1 MQRLKRLYIDSS
13 KKKKLIVLCSAF
25 FIVMTFLI
33 SLISFS
39 LAALT
44 ATESIEILSE
54 KLNYEN
60 GEQGS
65 WKIKKSAN
73 WISKGKV
80 KISYVIDTKAMAKSE
95 NVDLLLVVNTSNS
108 LTDEQFSTMK
118 TGLNQLTDNILKDGS
133 SDRMALLS
141 FNTNYTLVSDFTNDK
156 ATITSGI
163 NNLTMASGSSYY
175 KGFVGV
181 DEVLSNYQANGSNK
195 LVVIFVTN
203 SLPNKDM
210 PNEDAQ
216 YAYLKNKYSNLTINA
231 VAYDM
236 SSSIPTKLK
245 SISDKQFNAT
255 DETLVN
261 ILADATNKQ
270 FNYSNF
276 TIDDYIDTDNF
287 SIDNLG
293 SFKTNYGSA
302 TLDTDSTGKKV
313 AINLDNLVSG
323 NKVELSYEI
332 NLNSGK
338 ENDKLFPVNKSIG
351 VKSTLGEIVEEVTSA
366 KMPVVAGNYSVSYLS
381 NVPSGCNINTT
392 LPDSTHYSVFSTVKM
407 ENNLTCDGY
416 QFKGWELV
424 SDKKVTMVNDS
435 NFLMPAADV
444 VVKGTWS
451 KLSLTK
457 SMDGTVYT
465 PQTLNSVI
473 EGQAVLDN
481 VASTYVT
488 SDTGIDFTKDASDTN
503 GKGVYTMASTKDDEF
518 PIHYYRGSIT
528 NNNVKYA
535 GYCWKIVRTTD
546 TGGVKLIYNGAPNSS
561 TGACNS
567 SDPYIAQ
574 SVFNDK
580 SNALSDVGYMY
591 GNERYKNTDINMNY
605 TWWGLNG
612 KSLTSMERDAWYG
625 YSDKIS
631 YIEDGVAATAAGLL
645 QKYYFS
651 STVTY
656 DSSTGQ
662 YTLVSPKRDYVNLL
676 HTDAEGKYTCHD
688 YSKKSCKT
696 VGYVLKADTGAY
708 KYIELSGGEEYNDVH
723 KKMTEFSGANQLLYG
738 KSVTYDETSGLYTL
752 NDTIE
757 AKHIVSLDDTKYSNI
772 YNNYKYTC
780 FSTTNTCSSVKYF
793 ADSYLDVVQY
803 VTMENGETYDS
814 LYANASTDQYT
825 YMYGNDVSYDESTG
839 IYTLIDPISSRLVE
853 YNNDKNNITS
863 NHHYFC
869 TNNQSSCS
877 VVNYAYYTYE
887 SSHKSRHNHAYYFK
901 YDHLLSWQLSGGK
914 NTTDVLDTLY
924 QNDND
929 SVIKSKI
936 DAWYNDNIIKYG
948 EYLEDTV
955 WCNGRKLVSTDNF
968 DKDKNINNELLFGNN
983 SADLSCSNVTDKFS
997 VSDKIG
1003 NGKLTYPIGMLTQN
1017 EFVLAG
1023 RTVGYL
1029 NTNISTSSYSWLLSP
1044 HSYSYMFYM
1053 GGHALATDKLV
1064 VRPSVSLKNGLMVYA
1079 GDGTTEKPYILE
1091 SLAKKITIVGNDDIK
1106 ASPGAALAGEKVTLI
1121 SKSGMYDVVSFKL
1134 NGEEVSGSEF
1144 TMPDAD
1150 AMITDIVVYNKI
1162 QVSGNSDI
1170 VSSATGALPGTIIKL
1185 TSISGNQLVYSFKLN
1200 GETIIGSEFT
1210 MPNATAVVTDIV
1222 VKYRITVEGNDD
1234 IVASEEFALPDT
1246 SVTLISKSGDYQ
1258 VSRFNHNR
1266 TTFYGNSFTMRNEAV
1281 VIDNINVDAKISIV
1295 GNDDIVA
1302 SSEFASTYAHIDLT
1316 SKSGNYMVYSFR
1328 LNGGDPITDS
1338 SFTMPSNGK
1347 PAVITDIV
1355 TKGKIIVE
1363 GDDNISASENF
1374 ALPGTVVQINN
1385 QGYAREIYSFKLNGE
1400 VIYGTSFTMPDT
1412 FVKVTDITF
1421 KYSIEIGGGSGTVA
1435 SETKALPGT
1444 TISLTSS
1451 VGTISSFVLNTDTGT
1466 ETITGSTFT
1475 MPNSSVYINN
1485 IIIEVVYES
1494 EHNPY
1499 PSGMSK
1505 KVYVDKTF
1513 DGAKSIDV
1521 SITYETQNTVV
1532 YPDYINIYDGSG
1544 DELKKL
1550 KGKKATENFT
1560 ISGNHIKITF
1570 TSDRVLNDYYG
1581 FRAVCK
1587 VKYY

>member
-261 ILADATNKQ
+261 ILANATNKQ

-302 TLDTDSTGKKV
+302 TLVTDSTGKKV

-332 NLNSGK
+332 NLNTGK

-351 VKSTLGEIVEEVTSA
+351 AKSTLGEIVEEVTSA
-366 KMPVVAGNYSVSYLS
+366 KMPVVADNYSVSYLS

-392 LPDSTHYSVFSTVKM
+392 LPDSTYYSVFSTVKM
-407 ENNLTCDGY
+407 ENSLTCDGY

-444 VVKGTWS
+444 LVKGTWS

-465 PQTLNSVI
+465 PQTLNSII

-503 GKGVYTMASTKDDEF
+503 GKGVYTMASTKDNEF

-546 TGGVKLIYNGAPNSS
+546 TGGVKLIYNGAPDSS

-567 SDPYIAQ
+567 SAPYIAE

-591 GNERYKNTDINMNY
+591 GNDRYENTDINMDY
-605 TWWGLNG
+605 TWWELNG

-688 YSKKSCKT
+688 HSKKSCKT

-708 KYIELSGGEEYNDVH
+708 KYVEFSGGEDERSVYEKSSKLSSVTN
-723 KKMTEFSGANQLLYG
+723 FLYG

-780 FSTTNTCSSVKYF
+780 FSTSNTCSSVKYF

-839 IYTLIDPISSRLVE
+839 IYTLIDPISSHLVE
-853 YNNDKNNITS
+853 YNNDKNSITS

-887 SSHKSRHNHAYYFK
+887 SSYRSRHNHTYYFE

-968 DKDKNINNELLFGNN
+968 DKDKNINTRLLFDNN

-1003 NGKLTYPIGMLTQN
+1003 NGKLTYPIGMLTRN
-1017 EFVLAG
+1017 EFILSGAG
-1023 RTVGYL
+1023 TANNYL
-1029 NTNISTSSYSWLLSP
+1029 NKDVAYWLLSP
-1044 HSYSYMFYM
+1044 YYYGADSSMYAMYSSKYSSEVPSTLSYSLQY
-1053 GGHALATDKLV
+1053 L
-1064 VRPSVSLKNGLMVYA
+1064 RPSVSLKNGLMVYA

-1091 SLAKKITIVGNDDIK
+1091 SLAKRITIVGNDDIK
-1106 ASPGAALAGEKVTLI
+1106 ASPGAALPGEKISLI
-1121 SKSGMYDVVSFKL
+1121 SKSGLFGVLSFKL

-1144 TMPDAD
+1144 IMPDTEAV
-1150 AMITDIVVYNKI
+1150 ITDIVASNVI
-1162 QVSGNSDI
+1162 QIKGNDDI
-1170 VSSATGALPGTIIKL
+1170 DSSASAALPGTNITLFSK
-1185 TSISGNQLVYSFKLN
+1185 SGNQKVYSFKLN
-1200 GETIIGSEFT
+1200 GETIVGSEFT

-1222 VKYRITVEGNDD
+1222 VKYRITVKENDDIVASEDFALPGTIVSLSSRSGKFKVSSFYLNGTQVYEYGGDVNEFTMPNGTATITDIRIKNKVTIIGNDD
-1234 IVASEEFALPDT
+1234 IVASPDFAFANTNIDL
-1246 SVTLISKSGDYQ
+1246 SSKSGKY
-1258 VSRFNHNR
+1258 V
-1266 TTFYGNSFTMRNEAV
+1266 
-1281 VIDNINVDAKISIV
+1281 
-1295 GNDDIVA
+1295 
-1302 SSEFASTYAHIDLT
+1302 
-1316 SKSGNYMVYSFR
+1316 VYSFKV
-1328 LNGGDPITDS
+1328 
-1338 SFTMPSNGK
+1338 NGK
-1347 PAVITDIV
+1347 TIEDYNRFVMPDSEAVITDIV
-1355 TKGKIIVE
+1355 VKGAITIY
-1363 GDDNISASENF
+1363 GNNNIYPSEYSAF
-1374 ALPGTVVQINN
+1374 PGTTITLSSYTQGRSVV
-1385 QGYAREIYSFKLNGE
+1385 SFKLNGTL
-1400 VIYGTSFTMPDT
+1400 INGSSFTMPDT
-1412 FVKVTDITF
+1412 YADIT
-1421 KYSIEIGGGSGTVA
+1421 A
-1435 SETKALPGT
+1435 
-1444 TISLTSS
+1444 TS
-1451 VGTISSFVLNTDTGT
+1451 
-1466 ETITGSTFT
+1466 
-1475 MPNSSVYINN
+1475 
-1485 IIIEVVYES
+1485 IEVVYES

-1499 PSGMSK
+1499 PNSMSK
-1505 KVYVDKTF
+1505 EVYADQTF

-1521 SITYETQNTVV
+1521 SITYETQNTFI
-1532 YPDYINIYDGSG
+1532 YPDYINVYDGNG
-1544 DELKKL
+1544 KELKKL

-1570 TSDRVLNDYYG
+1570 TSDAVLNNYYG

-1587 VKYY
+1587 VNYD

>member
-181 DEVLSNYQANGSNK
+181 DEVLSNYQASGSNK

-216 YAYLKNKYSNLTINA
+216 YAYLKNKYSNLAINA

-366 KMPVVAGNYSVSYLS
+366 KMPVVADNYSVSYLS

-465 PQTLNSVI
+465 PQTLNSII

-546 TGGVKLIYNGAPNSS
+546 TGGVKLIYNGAPDSS

-567 SDPYIAQ
+567 SAPYIVE
-574 SVFNDK
+574 SVFNEK

-591 GNERYKNTDINMNY
+591 GNERYENVAQSMSY
-605 TWWGLNG
+605 TWWELNG
-612 KSLTSMERDAWYG
+612 KKLEYVERDAWYG
-625 YSDKIS
+625 ALGKHSS
-631 YIEDGVAATAAGLL
+631 WNTGVAGTAIGTAWY
-645 QKYYFS
+645 YYFS
-651 STVTY
+651 SGFSY
-656 DSSTGQ
+656 NSSTKK
-662 YTLVSPKRDYVNLL
+662 YSLSNASRDYVNLL
-676 HTDAEGKYTCHD
+676 HKDAVGKYTCHSHN
-688 YSKKSCKT
+688 SKECT
-696 VGYVLKADTGAY
+696 DLGYVLEAGTGSY
-708 KYIELSGGEEYNDVH
+708 KYISISDGECYPSNIYSCESH
-723 KKMTEFSGANQLLYG
+723 LENQAKNVKILYG
-738 KSVTYDETSGLYTL
+738 KSVTYDADTGNYTL

-757 AKHIVSLDDTKYSNI
+757 DKHISLLSDTAYTNI

-780 FSTTNTCSSVKYF
+780 FSDSDTCSSVHYF
-793 ADSYLDVVQY
+793 ATYDKDDSKY
-803 VTMENGETYDS
+803 VAMSDGETYDT
-814 LYANASTDQYT
+814 LYQKAIVDQYT
-825 YMYGNDVSYDESTG
+825 YMYGNDVSYDETTNT
-839 IYTLIDPISSRLVE
+839 YTLIDPISSHWLD
-853 YNNDKNNITS
+853 YSNDKSNIVS
-863 NHHYFC
+863 SHHYFC
-869 TNNQSSCS
+869 TNNQVSCS
-877 VVNYAYYTYE
+877 TVNYAFYAYDYE
-887 SSHKSRHNHAYYFK
+887 STSANRHQYYLYYF
-901 YDHLLSWQLSGGK
+901 QLSDGK
-914 NTTDVLDTLY
+914 NIADILDTLH

-929 SVIKSKI
+929 SIVKSRN
-936 DAWYNDNIIKYG
+936 DQWYSNNLTEYS

-955 WCNGRKLVSTDNF
+955 WCNNRELRSYDNF
-968 DKDKNINNELLFGNN
+968 NKDKSIESSIYFDSGSIN
-983 SADLSCSNVTDKFS
+983 CSNAADKFS

-1003 NGKLTYPIGMLTQN
+1003 NGKLTYPVGLLTLD
-1017 EFVLAG
+1017 EYRLSG
-1023 RTVGYL
+1023 KSSGYINFDDKKTL
-1029 NTNISTSSYSWLLSP
+1029 NYWLLSP
-1044 HSYSYMFYM
+1044 YKYSSSIDVYSDMYTS
-1053 GGHALATDKLV
+1053 ASNSKEYL
-1064 VRPSVSLKNGLMVYA
+1064 RPSVSLKNGLMVYA

-1091 SLAKKITIVGNDDIK
+1091 SLARKITIEGNDDIK
-1106 ASPGAALAGEKVTLI
+1106 ASPGAALTGEKVTLI
-1121 SKSGMYDVVSFKL
+1121 SRSGMYDVISFKL
-1134 NGEEVSGSEF
+1134 NGEEISGSEF
-1144 TMPDAD
+1144 TMPDTD
-1150 AMITDIVVYNKI
+1150 AIITDIVVYNK
-1162 QVSGNSDI
+1162 VLVNGNSDI
-1170 VSSATGALPGTIIKL
+1170 VSSASGALPGTIIKL

-1200 GETIIGSEFT
+1200 GETIVGSEFT

-1222 VKYRITVEGNDD
+1222 VKYRITVKGNDD
-1234 IVASEEFALPDT
+1234 IVASEDFALPGAT
-1246 SVTLISKSGDYQ
+1246 VELLSKSGNYQ
-1258 VSRFNHNR
+1258 VNY
-1266 TTFYGNSFTMRNEAV
+1266 FYLNNEMIDSSSFTMPDTYAN
-1281 VIDNINVDAKISIV
+1281 IYDINVKGKIIIS
-1295 GNDDIVA
+1295 GNSDIVA
-1302 SSEFASTYAHIDLT
+1302 SSDYASYYENVYLS
-1316 SKSGNYMVYSFR
+1316 SKSGKY
-1328 LNGGDPITDS
+1328 
-1338 SFTMPSNGK
+1338 
-1347 PAVITDIV
+1347 
-1355 TKGKIIVE
+1355 
-1363 GDDNISASENF
+1363 
-1374 ALPGTVVQINN
+1374 QIC
-1385 QGYAREIYSFKLNGE
+1385 SFKLNGE
-1400 VIYGTSFTMPDT
+1400 TIESTNFIMPDTYVEITDIVVKGVITIYGNNDIYASEYSAFPGTTITLSSYTQGRSVVSFKLNGTLINGSSFTMPDT
-1412 FVKVTDITF
+1412 YADIT
-1421 KYSIEIGGGSGTVA
+1421 A
-1435 SETKALPGT
+1435 
-1444 TISLTSS
+1444 TS
-1451 VGTISSFVLNTDTGT
+1451 
-1466 ETITGSTFT
+1466 
-1475 MPNSSVYINN
+1475 
-1485 IIIEVVYES
+1485 IEVVYES

-1499 PSGMSK
+1499 PSSMSK
-1505 KVYVDKTF
+1505 EVYADQTF

-1521 SITYETQNTVV
+1521 SITYETQNTVI
-1532 YPDYINIYDGSG
+1532 YPDYINVYDGNG
-1544 DELKKL
+1544 KELKKL
-1550 KGKKATENFT
+1550 KGKKSTDTFT

-1570 TSDRVLNDYYG
+1570 TSDAVLNNYYG

-1587 VKYY
+1587 VNYD